1 MLVQQVGNNLR
12 IKEILIPQSKCG
24 LYSNKGY
31 LKKILRSERE
41 IEKRKKRKEE
51 EMAEN
56 SRRNKISLSNT
67 ISDVYV
73 ENNFVSW
80 FNFAIFFRSL
90 CAVIYLVLS

>member
-1 MLVQQVGNNLR
+1 MWVIFQQR
-12 IKEILIPQSKCG
+12 IF
-24 LYSNKGY
+24 
-31 LKKILRSERE
+31 KKILRSERE

-56 SRRNKISLSNT
+56 SWRNKTSLSNT

-80 FNFAIFFRSL
+80 FNFAILFRSL
-90 CAVIYLVLS
+90 RAVIYLVLS

>member
-1 MLVQQVGNNLR
+1 MWVIFQQR
-12 IKEILIPQSKCG
+12 I
-24 LYSNKGY
+24 
-31 LKKILRSERE
+31 LKKILRNERE
-41 IEKRKKRKEE
+41 IEKRNKRKEE

-56 SRRNKISLSNT
+56 SWRNKISLSNT

-90 CAVIYLVLS
+90 CAVIYLVLSLSLSFKAWPRLLGG

>member
-1 MLVQQVGNNLR
+1 MWVIFQQR
-12 IKEILIPQSKCG
+12 I
-24 LYSNKGY
+24 

-41 IEKRKKRKEE
+41 IEKRNKRKE

-56 SRRNKISLSNT
+56 SWRNKISLSNT

-80 FNFAIFFRSL
+80 FNFAIFLRSL

>member
-80 FNFAIFFRSL
+80 FNFAILFRSL
-90 CAVIYLVLS
+90 RAVIYLVLS